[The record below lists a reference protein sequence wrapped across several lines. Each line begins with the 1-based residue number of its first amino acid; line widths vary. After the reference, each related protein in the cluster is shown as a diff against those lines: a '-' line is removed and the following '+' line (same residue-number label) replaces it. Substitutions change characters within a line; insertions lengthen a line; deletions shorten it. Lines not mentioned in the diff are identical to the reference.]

1 MTRDESLEATA
12 LVQDTGVMIV
22 SLGLSRAAHAA
33 LVQLIPALKAPVAPG
48 QLLPLALVF
57 VAAWVF
63 AAERAGIHRL
73 EALTG
78 PPAER
83 ARRILLTQGWAV
95 AAATLILVASQTA
108 VNRSL
113 LGLFFGL
120 STALLL
126 LASAWQRR
134 FVARLRGTSR
144 VLIAGA
150 MSGQDIAEIEM
161 ARGRRAVWEPAVDIA
176 RFAARLRVEA
186 IDEIM
191 IAGSVV
197 PDDVRGLV
205 ELAAAHGLSALV
217 PLTGGIDA
225 VVGSD
230 LPPPRVQAVGRAHVL
245 VYARSAPR
253 AAAVLVKTL
262 ADRLLA
268 AALLIVLAPVLA
280 AIAVAVRLRLGT
292 PVLFLQRRAGFH
304 GRPFWMFKF
313 RTMRVGAEAE
323 QPALRARNQM
333 DGPVF
338 KLADDPRVT
347 PLGRFL
353 RRSSLDELPQLL
365 NVLAGDMSLVGP
377 RPLPLEETALLQ
389 GGHRRRLSMRPGL
402 TCLWQVS
409 GRNDL
414 SFGEW
419 MALDLDYVDGW
430 SLGLDAAILLRTI
443 PAIVSGRGAR

>member
-12 LVQDTGVMIV
+12 LVQHTGVV
-22 SLGLSRAAHAA
+22 VASLGLARAAHGA
-33 LVQLIPALKAPVAPG
+33 LVQVLPALKPPVAPG
-48 QLLPLALVF
+48 QLLPLLLVF
-57 VAAWVF
+57 VALWVF
-63 AAERAGIHRL
+63 AAERVGVHRL

-78 PPAER
+78 PMTEV
-83 ARRILLTQGWAV
+83 ARRILLTQAWAVV
-95 AAATLILVASQTA
+95 AAALILVASQTA
-108 VNRSL
+108 LNRSL

-126 LASAWQRR
+126 VASAWQRR
-134 FVARLRGTSR
+134 FVARRRGTSR
-144 VLIAGA
+144 VLIVGA
-150 MSGQDIAEIEM
+150 MSGQEIADIES
-161 ARGRRAVWEPAVDIA
+161 ARGRRAVCEPAVDNA
-176 RFAARLRVEA
+176 RLEARLRVEP
-186 IDEIM
+186 IDDIL
-191 IAGSVV
+191 IAASVA
-197 PDDVRGLV
+197 PDDVRKVV
-205 ELAAAHGLSALV
+205 ELAAEYGVAALV
-217 PLTGGIDA
+217 PVTRGIDPGVA
-225 VVGSD
+225 PD
-230 LPPPRVQAVGRAHVL
+230 LPPPRVQAVGRRQVL

-253 AAAVLVKTL
+253 AAAVLVKTV

-268 AALLIVLAPVLA
+268 AALLLVLAPVLA
-280 AIAVAVRLRLGT
+280 AVAAAVRLRLGS
-292 PVLFLQRRAGFH
+292 PVLFMQRRAGFH
-304 GRPFWMFKF
+304 GRPFWMLKF

-353 RRSSLDELPQLL
+353 RRSSLDELPQLI

-377 RPLPLEETALLQ
+377 RPLPLEETALLN

-414 SFGEW
+414 SFREW
-419 MALDLDYVDGW
+419 MALDLSYVDRW

-443 PAIVSGRGAR
+443 PAIVTGRGAR